1 MKQSLEERLSL
12 VLPKL
17 VSPEFLSGKGLGNEI
32 GFHIFDYP
40 PEEEL
45 RIREFVAN
53 LIDQIPLKR
62 PGTKVSH
69 INLFDFVVEYLRE
82 RNLLERALDMQQAK
96 GDDALVKAMTG
107 PLHESKLSP
116 IFAEKARL
124 GENDLVLLTG
134 VGSAFP
140 MLRSHTLL
148 NNLQTVMGRK
158 PFVIFY
164 PGKYDQQSLRLFG
177 KVKSAN
183 YYRAFSL
190 IG

>member
-116 IFAEKARL
+116 IFAEKAKL

-140 MLRSHTLL
+140 MWQES
-148 NNLQTVMGRK
+148 
-158 PFVIFY
+158 
-164 PGKYDQQSLRLFG
+164 S
-177 KVKSAN
+177 
-183 YYRAFSL
+183 
-190 IG
+190 